1 MEFFEDL
8 KKNNLHFPIFILSC
22 IFLSINDNQKEGKFK
37 LNQPKMPEKELK
49 REIREYL
56 NERKVLVLCT
66 CSDKI
71 PRATPMDFYTEKDS
85 FNIYVGPTPG
95 RKVKNMEENPNI
107 SIGIYT
113 PLSEGKIQ
121 GMQITAS
128 GRDNVIFLKQG
139 DVEFGKAQKIVKGKR
154 KLILK
159 IIPEKIE
166 LLDHDFIKD
175 GYSRLQILE
184 L

>member
-1 MEFFEDL
+1 MT
-8 KKNNLHFPIFILSC
+8 
-22 IFLSINDNQKEGKFK
+22 NQ
-37 LNQPKMPEKELK
+37 KMPEEELK
-49 REIREYL
+49 REIREYIDK
-56 NERKVLVLCT
+56 RKVLVLCT
-66 CSDKI
+66 SSNNI
-71 PRATPMDFYTEKDS
+71 PRATPMDFYTEKNS
-85 FNIYVGPTPG
+85 FNIYVGPAPG

-128 GRDNVIFLKQG
+128 GRDRLIFLREG
-139 DVEFGKAQKIVKGKR
+139 DEEFEKAQNIVRGKR
-154 KLILK
+154 KLLLK

-166 LLDHDFIKD
+166 LLDYDFAKK
-175 GYSRLQILE
+175 GYSRLQILK

>member
-1 MEFFEDL
+1 MQ
-8 KKNNLHFPIFILSC
+8 
-22 IFLSINDNQKEGKFK
+22 NQR
-37 LNQPKMPEKELK
+37 MPEEQLK

-56 NERKVLVLCT
+56 NKRKVLVLCT
-66 CSDKI
+66 CSNNI

-85 FNIYVGPTPG
+85 FNIYIGPAPG

-121 GMQITAS
+121 GMQITAT
-128 GRDNVIFLKQG
+128 GKDRLIFLQEG
-139 DVEFGKAQKIVKGKR
+139 DEGFEEAQKIVRGKR
-154 KLILK
+154 KLLLK

-166 LLDHDFIKD
+166 FLDYDFVKV
-175 GYSRLQILE
+175 GYSRLQVLT
-184 L
+184 LK

>member
-1 MEFFEDL
+1 MNNKKMPIEEL
-8 KKNNLHFPIFILSC
+8 KK
-22 IFLSINDNQKEGKFK
+22 
-37 LNQPKMPEKELK
+37 
-49 REIREYL
+49 EIRNYL
-56 NERKVLVLCT
+56 DDRKVLVLCT
-66 CSDKI
+66 CSNNI

-85 FNIYVGPTPG
+85 FNIYVGPAPG

-113 PLSEGKIQ
+113 PLSESKIQ
-121 GMQITAS
+121 GMQITAA
-128 GRDNVIFLKQG
+128 GKDRLIFLKEG
-139 DVEFGKAQKIVKGKR
+139 DEEFKKAQKLVRGRR

-166 LLDHDFIKD
+166 LLDYDFIKE
-175 GYSRLQILE
+175 GYSRLQVLE

>member
-1 MEFFEDL
+1 MSEM
-8 KKNNLHFPIFILSC
+8 
-22 IFLSINDNQKEGKFK
+22 
-37 LNQPKMPEKELK
+37 PKDELK
-49 REIREYL
+49 SEIL
-56 NERKVLVLCT
+56 NFLDKRKVLVLCT
-66 CSDKI
+66 CSDNI

-85 FNIYVGPTPG
+85 FNIYIGPAPG
-95 RKVKNMEENPNI
+95 RKVKNIEKNPI
-107 SIGIYT
+107 VSIGIYT

-128 GRDNVIFLKQG
+128 GKESLIFLKEG
-139 DVEFGKAQKIVKGKR
+139 DDDFEKAQRIVRGKR

-166 LLDHDFIKD
+166 LLDYDFIKN
-175 GYSRLQILE
+175 GYSRIQVLE

>member
-1 MEFFEDL
+1 MTNE
-8 KKNNLHFPIFILSC
+8 
-22 IFLSINDNQKEGKFK
+22 
-37 LNQPKMPEKELK
+37 KMPENELK
-49 REIREYL
+49 KEIREYL
-56 NERKVLVLCT
+56 DKRKVLVLCT
-66 CSDKI
+66 CANNI

-85 FNIYVGPTPG
+85 FNIFVGPAPG
-95 RKVKNMEENPNI
+95 RKVKNIEENPNI

-128 GRDNVIFLKQG
+128 GRERLIFLRKG
-139 DVEFGKAQKIVKGKR
+139 NEEFEKAQNIVRGKR
-154 KLILK
+154 KLLLK

-166 LLDHDFIKD
+166 LLDYDFAKQ
-175 GYSRLQILE
+175 GYSRLQVLD

>member
-1 MEFFEDL
+1 MTY
-8 KKNNLHFPIFILSC
+8 
-22 IFLSINDNQKEGKFK
+22 Q
-37 LNQPKMPEKELK
+37 KMPENELR

-56 NERKVLVLCT
+56 DKRKVLVLCT
-66 CSDKI
+66 CSNNI
-71 PRATPMDFYTEKDS
+71 PRATPMDFYTDQDS
-85 FNIYVGPTPG
+85 FNIYVGPAPG

-113 PLSEGKIQ
+113 PMSEGKIQ

-128 GRDNVIFLKQG
+128 GKENLVFLKEG
-139 DVEFGKAQKIVKGKR
+139 DEEFEKVQKIVRGRR
-154 KLILK
+154 KLLLK

-166 LLDHDFIKD
+166 LLDYDFAKL

-184 L
+184 FDK

>member
-1 MEFFEDL
+1 MPEDL
-8 KKNNLHFPIFILSC
+8 LRK
-22 IFLSINDNQKEGKFK
+22 
-37 LNQPKMPEKELK
+37 
-49 REIREYL
+49 EIREYL
-56 NERKVLVLCT
+56 NKRKVLVLCT
-66 CSDKI
+66 CSNNI
-71 PRATPMDFYTEKDS
+71 PRATPMDFYTEIDS

-121 GMQITAS
+121 GMQITAT
-128 GRDNVIFLKQG
+128 GKERLIFLRERDEG
-139 DVEFGKAQKIVKGKR
+139 FEEAQKIVKGKR
-154 KLILK
+154 KLLLK

-166 LLDHDFIKD
+166 LLDYDFAKK
-175 GYSRLQILE
+175 GYSHLQTLD